1 MKQVE
6 GYVERIT
13 YRNEENGYSV
23 IYLSN
28 PEPKD
33 DEDDEVCCV
42 GYFSFVSEG
51 EYLVIN
57 GRETVH
63 KSYGPQIQVESYET
77 KRPNSSIAIEK
88 YLGSGAIKG
97 IGAALAARIVRRFG
111 EKTFDIIEKEPERL
125 AEIKGISMK
134 MAMSIAEQFNDKRQ
148 MRQSVIYLQEY
159 GISVNMAVKIY
170 KYYGE
175 KIYEIMEKNP
185 YKLAEDITGIG
196 FKIAD
201 AIALKA
207 GFYQDS
213 EYRIKAG
220 ILYVLQQ
227 SGSNGHCYLPENELV
242 EETAYLLGIEKENV
256 EKELDN
262 LTLNKELVIEEY
274 DGERMLYQSNLYY
287 MEMNCAR
294 MLLDLNL
301 DFPVKE
307 SDLERKVREVERSEK
322 IELDEMQR
330 RAVFQALQNGV
341 MVIMGGPGTGKTTTI
356 NTIVRIFEEE
366 GMDILLAAPTGRA
379 AKRMSETTGYEA
391 QTIHRLLE
399 LNGAVDGDDRD
410 GMHFERNELQPLEAD
425 VVIIDEMSMVDIY
438 LMHALLQALVPGTRL
453 IMVGDANQ
461 LPSVGPGNVLKDI
474 IRSKFCHVVRLEKV
488 FRQAAESDIILNAHR
503 INRGEPVEY
512 RKESRDFFSLERNQ
526 PQDIINVVI
535 QLIVQKLPPY
545 VNASPYDIQVLAP
558 MRKGE
563 LGVLNL
569 NDVLQKYLNPSSPD
583 KVEREFHGV
592 LFRENDKVMQIKN
605 NYQLKWKKYNPY
617 GDVCEEGE
625 GVFNGDSGVI
635 RTISALT
642 ESVTVEFEEGKI
654 AEYEFSEMEELELA
668 YAITIHKS
676 QGSEYPAVI
685 IPLLSG
691 PKMLFNRNLLYTAVT
706 RAKKCVTIV
715 GSRRMVDQMI
725 CNINEKKR
733 YSSLCQRIQELEVAD
748 AGMLS

>member
-1 MKQVE
+1 
-6 GYVERIT
+6 
-13 YRNEENGYSV
+13 
-23 IYLSN
+23 
-28 PEPKD
+28 
-33 DEDDEVCCV
+33 
-42 GYFSFVSEG
+42 
-51 EYLVIN
+51 
-57 GRETVH
+57 
-63 KSYGPQIQVESYET
+63 
-77 KRPNSSIAIEK
+77 
-88 YLGSGAIKG
+88 
-97 IGAALAARIVRRFG
+97 
-111 EKTFDIIEKEPERL
+111 
-125 AEIKGISMK
+125 
-134 MAMSIAEQFNDKRQ
+134 
-148 MRQSVIYLQEY
+148 
-159 GISVNMAVKIY
+159 
-170 KYYGE
+170 
-175 KIYEIMEKNP
+175 
-185 YKLAEDITGIG
+185 
-196 FKIAD
+196 
-201 AIALKA
+201 
-207 GFYQDS
+207 
-213 EYRIKAG
+213 
-220 ILYVLQQ
+220 
-227 SGSNGHCYLPENELV
+227 
-242 EETAYLLGIEKENV
+242 
-256 EKELDN
+256 
-262 LTLNKELVIEEY
+262 
-274 DGERMLYQSNLYY
+274 
-287 MEMNCAR
+287 
-294 MLLDLNL
+294 
-301 DFPVKE
+301 
-307 SDLERKVREVERSEK
+307 
-322 IELDEMQR
+322 
-330 RAVFQALQNGV
+330 